1 MVLEDV
7 EASSLRVFLKNTL
20 SRVDDEALKTLD
32 WKPVVGRYLVKAKY
46 LALEFLDGKV
56 PVGDHSLSYLKEGM
70 RRLAEETDVR
80 HLPDYAPLHEGR
92 LVTALDRI
100 QEAKRELERDDKLTI
115 KLEGRSYEV
124 DLSSDWEPS
133 EEIKPSDT
141 KEFY

>member
-56 PVGDHSLSYLKEGM
+56 PVGDHSLSYLKEGIVT
-70 RRLAEETDVR
+70 RRGNRCPTPPGL
-80 HLPDYAPLHEGR
+80 
-92 LVTALDRI
+92 
-100 QEAKRELERDDKLTI
+100 
-115 KLEGRSYEV
+115 RSNFMKANS
-124 DLSSDWEPS
+124 LRP
-133 EEIKPSDT
+133 
-141 KEFY
+141 